1 MRTQTRRPGPRQ
13 RQRQRHA
20 PGRSE
25 RLGRWRNRWQ
35 DPWRS
40 GSRRPAP
47 ARRPWQPPR
56 PTRTACALAALRALA
71 AAAPPR
77 PTAKRTLDLLLG
89 SALLLLAAPA
99 LAAAALALAVRRRP
113 GGVLDRSPRTGLA
126 GRPFVLCSLRTR
138 RLRLDVLS
146 RLPHVVRGELSLVG
160 PEPLAPG
167 DERGTAAGAR
177 DWRRELRPG
186 LTGLAQVRRRSTMPW
201 DEADLLD
208 QHYAGHHRTALDLAI
223 LAEAVH
229 APLRRAVRALTRRG
243 QACLSDTDHSLPN
256 YSAAE

>member
-1 MRTQTRRPGPRQ
+1 MPSRSRRQTRGQRQGWNQRPG
-13 RQRQRHA
+13 
-20 PGRSE
+20 
-25 RLGRWRNRWQ
+25 
-35 DPWRS
+35 
-40 GSRRPAP
+40 P

-56 PTRTACALAALRALA
+56 PPRTARARAALARLRAL
-71 AAAPPR
+71 APPR

-99 LAAAALALAVRRRP
+99 LAAAALALAVRRHP
-113 GGVLDRSPRTGLA
+113 GGVLDRSLRTGPA
-126 GRPFVLCSLRTR
+126 GRPFVLRSLRTR
-138 RLRLDVLS
+138 RLRLDVVS

-167 DERGTAAGAR
+167 DERGAAPGAR
-177 DWRRELRPG
+177 DWRRELKPG

-208 QHYAGHHRTALDLAI
+208 QHYAEHRRTALDLAI

-229 APLRRAVRALTRRG
+229 SPLRRAVRGLARRG
-243 QACLSDTDHSLPN
+243 QACLSDTDHRLPN